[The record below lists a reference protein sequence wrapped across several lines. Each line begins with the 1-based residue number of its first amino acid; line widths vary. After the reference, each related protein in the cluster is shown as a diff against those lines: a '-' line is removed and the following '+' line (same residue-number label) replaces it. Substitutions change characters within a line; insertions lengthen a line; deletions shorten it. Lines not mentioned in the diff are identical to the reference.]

1 MTRLADDRT
10 NASSSPSTSSR
21 GCGFRDELNA
31 TFNALYEEMRLLSD
45 HDEEMNP
52 AQKKTTTLVKKNFDS
67 NASSNSSK
75 TRKESIEEEEDDDD
89 EEEELVAKTSYVLD
103 VASLEESDALK
114 IARLRERQQKDF
126 EIERLKR
133 IVKMLC
139 EQKTNAERRRKDD
152 DVDATDVLSEYDK
165 ELKTREKIIEELRE
179 ELNALKKSASD
190 RIDRKFRASS
200 SSPLESNAAASSNEE
215 IVFLRRELR
224 KSELARDR
232 DSKTHLDLCLRE
244 KRVSLREKSTSTR
257 DKRLA
262 FLETERAK
270 ILRRATT
277 AETNVSALTSALD
290 KAEKRN
296 QRLMAEQ
303 LRKRDGVPRVFE
315 RGDFGLSKRD
325 RRAFEKRPSSS
336 LVVVVLVIKAPNTF
350 SLEKRHSFGHH
361 HHVCH
366 APKPRCVG
374 ARDDDEVFEVLPK
387 GFFYSEES
395 CSTDEKCRRRHG
407 CVVVVLFCRRS
418 FVLLRVHGID
428 PG

>member
-1 MTRLADDRT
+1 MRRRALSLNRSLFFFQKSLLSSIQCRQIKKPQKMTRLADDRT

-31 TFNALYEEMRLLSD
+31 TFNALCEEMRLLSD
-45 HDEEMNP
+45 HNEEMN
-52 AQKKTTTLVKKNFDS
+52 AQKKTTLVKKNFDS
-67 NASSNSSK
+67 NASNSSK
-75 TRKESIEEEEDDDD
+75 TRKESIEDGGIEEEEDDDD
-89 EEEELVAKTSYVLD
+89 DELVAKTSYVLD

-190 RIDRKFRASS
+190 RIDKKFRASS

-303 LRKRDGVPRVFE
+303 LRNAVRKRDGVPRVFE

-325 RRAFEKRPSSS
+325 RHLSSS
-336 LVVVVLVIKAPNTF
+336 F
-350 SLEKRHSFGHH
+350 W
-361 HHVCH
+361 
-366 APKPRCVG
+366 
-374 ARDDDEVFEVLPK
+374 
-387 GFFYSEES
+387 
-395 CSTDEKCRRRHG
+395 
-407 CVVVVLFCRRS
+407 
-418 FVLLRVHGID
+418 
-428 PG
+428 

>member
-31 TFNALYEEMRLLSD
+31 TFNALCEEMMRLLSD
-45 HDEEMNP
+45 HNEEMN
-52 AQKKTTTLVKKNFDS
+52 AQKKTTLVKKNFDS

-89 EEEELVAKTSYVLD
+89 DEEELVAKTSYVLD

-303 LRKRDGVPRVFE
+303 LRNAVRKRDGVPRVFE

-325 RRAFEKRPSSS
+325 RRHLSSS
-336 LVVVVLVIKAPNTF
+336 
-350 SLEKRHSFGHH
+350 SFW
-361 HHVCH
+361 
-366 APKPRCVG
+366 
-374 ARDDDEVFEVLPK
+374 
-387 GFFYSEES
+387 
-395 CSTDEKCRRRHG
+395 
-407 CVVVVLFCRRS
+407 
-418 FVLLRVHGID
+418 
-428 PG
+428 

>member
-1 MTRLADDRT
+1 MRRRALSLNRSLFFFQKSLLSSIQCRRIKKPQKMTRLADDRT

-75 TRKESIEEEEDDDD
+75 TRKESIEEEEDDDDD

-325 RRAFEKRPSSS
+325 RRHLSSS
-336 LVVVVLVIKAPNTF
+336 
-350 SLEKRHSFGHH
+350 SFW
-361 HHVCH
+361 
-366 APKPRCVG
+366 
-374 ARDDDEVFEVLPK
+374 E
-387 GFFYSEES
+387 
-395 CSTDEKCRRRHG
+395 
-407 CVVVVLFCRRS
+407 
-418 FVLLRVHGID
+418 
-428 PG
+428 

>member
-52 AQKKTTTLVKKNFDS
+52 AQKKTMTLVKKNFDS

-190 RIDRKFRASS
+190 RIDKKFRASS

-303 LRKRDGVPRVFE
+303 LRNAVRKRDGVPRVFE

-325 RRAFEKRPSSS
+325 RHLSSS
-336 LVVVVLVIKAPNTF
+336 F
-350 SLEKRHSFGHH
+350 W
-361 HHVCH
+361 
-366 APKPRCVG
+366 
-374 ARDDDEVFEVLPK
+374 
-387 GFFYSEES
+387 
-395 CSTDEKCRRRHG
+395 
-407 CVVVVLFCRRS
+407 
-418 FVLLRVHGID
+418 
-428 PG
+428 

>member
-1 MTRLADDRT
+1 MRRRALSLNRSLFFFQKSLLSSIQCRQIKKPQKMTRLADRT
-10 NASSSPSTSSR
+10 NASSSTSTSSR
-21 GCGFRDELNA
+21 GGFRDELNA

-45 HDEEMNP
+45 HEEMN
-52 AQKKTTTLVKKNFDS
+52 AQKKTTLVKKNFDS
-67 NASSNSSK
+67 NASNSS
-75 TRKESIEEEEDDDD
+75 TRKESIEDGGIEEEEDDDD
-89 EEEELVAKTSYVLD
+89 DELVAKTSYVLD

-190 RIDRKFRASS
+190 RIDKKFRASS
-200 SSPLESNAAASSNEE
+200 SSPLESNASASSNEE

-303 LRKRDGVPRVFE
+303 LRNAVRKRDGVPRVFE

-325 RRAFEKRPSSS
+325 RHLSSS
-336 LVVVVLVIKAPNTF
+336 F
-350 SLEKRHSFGHH
+350 W
-361 HHVCH
+361 
-366 APKPRCVG
+366 
-374 ARDDDEVFEVLPK
+374 
-387 GFFYSEES
+387 
-395 CSTDEKCRRRHG
+395 
-407 CVVVVLFCRRS
+407 
-418 FVLLRVHGID
+418 
-428 PG
+428 

>member
-1 MTRLADDRT
+1 M
-10 NASSSPSTSSR
+10 
-21 GCGFRDELNA
+21 
-31 TFNALYEEMRLLSD
+31 
-45 HDEEMNP
+45 
-52 AQKKTTTLVKKNFDS
+52 
-67 NASSNSSK
+67 
-75 TRKESIEEEEDDDD
+75 
-89 EEEELVAKTSYVLD
+89 AKTSYVLD

-190 RIDRKFRASS
+190 RIDKKFRASS

-262 FLETERAK
+262 LLETERAK
-270 ILRRATT
+270 ILRRATV

-296 QRLMAEQ
+296 QRLAEQ
-303 LRKRDGVPRVFE
+303 LRNAVRKRDDVHGSFE
-315 RGDFGLSKRD
+315 RR
-325 RRAFEKRPSSS
+325 
-336 LVVVVLVIKAPNTF
+336 VILFRIETTTF
-350 SLEKRHSFGHH
+350 
-361 HHVCH
+361 
-366 APKPRCVG
+366 
-374 ARDDDEVFEVLPK
+374 
-387 GFFYSEES
+387 
-395 CSTDEKCRRRHG
+395 
-407 CVVVVLFCRRS
+407 
-418 FVLLRVHGID
+418 LRVGRFGRAASIGWSIIIVFSFFGQKKND
-428 PG
+428 IYLVFFFFL

>member
-1 MTRLADDRT
+1 MRRRALSLNRSLFFFQKSLLSSIHCRQIKKPQKMTRLADDRT

-75 TRKESIEEEEDDDD
+75 TRKESIKDGGIEEKEDDDD
-89 EEEELVAKTSYVLD
+89 DELVAKTSYVLD

-190 RIDRKFRASS
+190 RIDKKFRASS

-303 LRKRDGVPRVFE
+303 LRNAVRKRDGVPRVFE

-325 RRAFEKRPSSS
+325 RHLSSS
-336 LVVVVLVIKAPNTF
+336 F
-350 SLEKRHSFGHH
+350 W
-361 HHVCH
+361 
-366 APKPRCVG
+366 
-374 ARDDDEVFEVLPK
+374 
-387 GFFYSEES
+387 
-395 CSTDEKCRRRHG
+395 
-407 CVVVVLFCRRS
+407 
-418 FVLLRVHGID
+418 
-428 PG
+428 

>member
-1 MTRLADDRT
+1 MTRLADRT
-10 NASSSPSTSSR
+10 NASSSLSTSSR
-21 GCGFRDELNA
+21 GCRDELNA
-31 TFNALYEEMRLLSD
+31 TFNALYEEMLLLSD
-45 HDEEMNP
+45 HQEMN
-52 AQKKTTTLVKKNFDS
+52 AQKTTLVKKNFDS
-67 NASSNSSK
+67 NTSNSS
-75 TRKESIEEEEDDDD
+75 TRKESIEEGIEEEDD
-89 EEEELVAKTSYVLD
+89 EELVAKTSYVVD

-232 DSKTHLDLCLRE
+232 DSKAHLDLCLRE

-262 FLETERAK
+262 LLETERAK
-270 ILRRATT
+270 ILRRATV
-277 AETNVSALTSALD
+277 AETNVSSLTSALD

-296 QRLMAEQ
+296 QRLAEQ
-303 LRKRDGVPRVFE
+303 LRAVRKRDVQPLEHGEWFVSNR
-315 RGDFGLSKRD
+315 DHHLS
-325 RRAFEKRPSSS
+325 
-336 LVVVVLVIKAPNTF
+336 
-350 SLEKRHSFGHH
+350 SFW
-361 HHVCH
+361 
-366 APKPRCVG
+366 
-374 ARDDDEVFEVLPK
+374 
-387 GFFYSEES
+387 S
-395 CSTDEKCRRRHG
+395 
-407 CVVVVLFCRRS
+407 
-418 FVLLRVHGID
+418 
-428 PG
+428 

>member
-1 MTRLADDRT
+1 MYVARCFTASSRPSIALSLFFFQKSLLSSIQCRRIKKPQKMTRLADDRT

-31 TFNALYEEMRLLSD
+31 TFNALCEEMMRLLSD
-45 HDEEMNP
+45 HNEEMN
-52 AQKKTTTLVKKNFDS
+52 AQKKTTLVKKNFDS

-75 TRKESIEEEEDDDD
+75 TRKESIEDEEYDDD
-89 EEEELVAKTSYVLD
+89 EELVAKTSYVLD

-190 RIDRKFRASS
+190 RIDKKFRASS

-303 LRKRDGVPRVFE
+303 LRKRDVVPRVFE

-325 RRAFEKRPSSS
+325 RHLSSS
-336 LVVVVLVIKAPNTF
+336 F
-350 SLEKRHSFGHH
+350 W
-361 HHVCH
+361 
-366 APKPRCVG
+366 
-374 ARDDDEVFEVLPK
+374 
-387 GFFYSEES
+387 
-395 CSTDEKCRRRHG
+395 
-407 CVVVVLFCRRS
+407 
-418 FVLLRVHGID
+418 
-428 PG
+428 

>member
-1 MTRLADDRT
+1 MRRRALSLNRSLFFFQKSLLSSIQCRQIKKPQKMTRLADRT

-31 TFNALYEEMRLLSD
+31 TFNALCEEMRLLSD
-45 HDEEMNP
+45 HEEMN
-52 AQKKTTTLVKKNFDS
+52 AQKKTTLVKKNFDS
-67 NASSNSSK
+67 NASNSS
-75 TRKESIEEEEDDDD
+75 TRKESIEDGGIEEEEDDDD
-89 EEEELVAKTSYVLD
+89 DELVAKTSYVLD

-190 RIDRKFRASS
+190 RIDKKFRASS

-303 LRKRDGVPRVFE
+303 LRNAVRKRDGVPRVFE

-325 RRAFEKRPSSS
+325 RHLSS
-336 LVVVVLVIKAPNTF
+336 F
-350 SLEKRHSFGHH
+350 W
-361 HHVCH
+361 
-366 APKPRCVG
+366 
-374 ARDDDEVFEVLPK
+374 
-387 GFFYSEES
+387 
-395 CSTDEKCRRRHG
+395 
-407 CVVVVLFCRRS
+407 
-418 FVLLRVHGID
+418 
-428 PG
+428 

>member
-1 MTRLADDRT
+1 ML
-10 NASSSPSTSSR
+10 
-21 GCGFRDELNA
+21 
-31 TFNALYEEMRLLSD
+31 LLSD
-45 HDEEMNP
+45 HQEMN
-52 AQKKTTTLVKKNFDS
+52 AQKTTLVKKNFDS
-67 NASSNSSK
+67 NTSNSS
-75 TRKESIEEEEDDDD
+75 TRKESIEEGIEEEDD
-89 EEEELVAKTSYVLD
+89 EELVAKTSYVVD
-103 VASLEESDALK
+103 VASLEEIDALK

-262 FLETERAK
+262 LLETERAK
-270 ILRRATT
+270 ILRRATV
-277 AETNVSALTSALD
+277 AETNVSSLTSALD

-296 QRLMAEQ
+296 QRLAEQ
-303 LRKRDGVPRVFE
+303 LRAVRKRDVQ
-315 RGDFGLSKRD
+315 
-325 RRAFEKRPSSS
+325 
-336 LVVVVLVIKAPNTF
+336 
-350 SLEKRHSFGHH
+350 SLEHGEWFVSNRDHH
-361 HHVCH
+361 
-366 APKPRCVG
+366 
-374 ARDDDEVFEVLPK
+374 L
-387 GFFYSEES
+387 SS
-395 CSTDEKCRRRHG
+395 CWS
-407 CVVVVLFCRRS
+407 
-418 FVLLRVHGID
+418 
-428 PG
+428 

>member
-1 MTRLADDRT
+1 MTRLADRT
-10 NASSSPSTSSR
+10 NASSSTSTSSR
-21 GCGFRDELNA
+21 GGFRDELNA

-45 HDEEMNP
+45 HEEMN
-52 AQKKTTTLVKKNFDS
+52 AQKKTTLVKKNFDS
-67 NASSNSSK
+67 NASNSS
-75 TRKESIEEEEDDDD
+75 TRKESIEDGIEEEEDDD
-89 EEEELVAKTSYVLD
+89 EEELVAKTSYVLD

-126 EIERLKR
+126 EIEKLKR

-139 EQKTNAERRRKDD
+139 EQKTNAERQRKDD

-262 FLETERAK
+262 LLETERAK

-303 LRKRDGVPRVFE
+303 LRNAVRKRDGVPRVFE
-315 RGDFGLSKRD
+315 RDFGLSKRD
-325 RRAFEKRPSSS
+325 RHLSS
-336 LVVVVLVIKAPNTF
+336 F
-350 SLEKRHSFGHH
+350 W
-361 HHVCH
+361 
-366 APKPRCVG
+366 
-374 ARDDDEVFEVLPK
+374 
-387 GFFYSEES
+387 
-395 CSTDEKCRRRHG
+395 
-407 CVVVVLFCRRS
+407 
-418 FVLLRVHGID
+418 
-428 PG
+428 

>member
-1 MTRLADDRT
+1 MRRRALSLNRSLFFFQKSLLSSIQCRQIKKPQKMTRLADDRT

-31 TFNALYEEMRLLSD
+31 TFNALCEEMMRLLSD
-45 HDEEMNP
+45 HNEEMN
-52 AQKKTTTLVKKNFDS
+52 AQKKTTLVKKNFDS

-75 TRKESIEEEEDDDD
+75 TRKESIEDGGIEEEEDDDD
-89 EEEELVAKTSYVLD
+89 DELVAKTSYVLD

-303 LRKRDGVPRVFE
+303 LRNAVRKRDGVPRVFE

-325 RRAFEKRPSSS
+325 RHLSSS
-336 LVVVVLVIKAPNTF
+336 F
-350 SLEKRHSFGHH
+350 W
-361 HHVCH
+361 
-366 APKPRCVG
+366 
-374 ARDDDEVFEVLPK
+374 
-387 GFFYSEES
+387 
-395 CSTDEKCRRRHG
+395 
-407 CVVVVLFCRRS
+407 
-418 FVLLRVHGID
+418 
-428 PG
+428 

>member
-1 MTRLADDRT
+1 MRRRALSLNRSLFFFQKSLLSSIQCRRIKKPQKMTRLADDRT

-52 AQKKTTTLVKKNFDS
+52 AQKKTMTLVKKNFDS

-75 TRKESIEEEEDDDD
+75 TRKESIKDGGIEEEEDDDD
-89 EEEELVAKTSYVLD
+89 DELVAKTSYVLD

-190 RIDRKFRASS
+190 RIDKKFRASS

-303 LRKRDGVPRVFE
+303 LRKRDVVPRVFE

-325 RRAFEKRPSSS
+325 RRHLSSS
-336 LVVVVLVIKAPNTF
+336 
-350 SLEKRHSFGHH
+350 SFW
-361 HHVCH
+361 
-366 APKPRCVG
+366 
-374 ARDDDEVFEVLPK
+374 
-387 GFFYSEES
+387 
-395 CSTDEKCRRRHG
+395 
-407 CVVVVLFCRRS
+407 
-418 FVLLRVHGID
+418 
-428 PG
+428 

>member
-1 MTRLADDRT
+1 MRRRALSLNRSLFFFQKSLLSSIHCRQIKKPQKMTRLADDRT

-31 TFNALYEEMRLLSD
+31 TFNALCEEMMRLLSD
-45 HDEEMNP
+45 HNEEMN
-52 AQKKTTTLVKKNFDS
+52 AQKKTTLVKKNFDS

-75 TRKESIEEEEDDDD
+75 TRKESIEDEEYDDD
-89 EEEELVAKTSYVLD
+89 EELVAKTSYVLD

-190 RIDRKFRASS
+190 RIDKKFRASS

-303 LRKRDGVPRVFE
+303 LRKRDVVPRVFE

-325 RRAFEKRPSSS
+325 RHLSSS
-336 LVVVVLVIKAPNTF
+336 F
-350 SLEKRHSFGHH
+350 W
-361 HHVCH
+361 
-366 APKPRCVG
+366 
-374 ARDDDEVFEVLPK
+374 
-387 GFFYSEES
+387 
-395 CSTDEKCRRRHG
+395 
-407 CVVVVLFCRRS
+407 
-418 FVLLRVHGID
+418 
-428 PG
+428 

>member
-1 MTRLADDRT
+1 MRRRALSLNRSLFFFQKSLLSSIQCRQIKKPQKMTRLADDRT

-31 TFNALYEEMRLLSD
+31 TFNALCEEMRLLSD
-45 HDEEMNP
+45 HNEEMN
-52 AQKKTTTLVKKNFDS
+52 AQKKTTLVKKNFDS
-67 NASSNSSK
+67 NASNSS
-75 TRKESIEEEEDDDD
+75 TRKESIEDGGIEEEEDDDD
-89 EEEELVAKTSYVLD
+89 DELVAKTSYVLD

-190 RIDRKFRASS
+190 RIDKKFRASS

-303 LRKRDGVPRVFE
+303 LRNAVRKRDDVPRVFE

-325 RRAFEKRPSSS
+325 RHLSS
-336 LVVVVLVIKAPNTF
+336 F
-350 SLEKRHSFGHH
+350 W
-361 HHVCH
+361 
-366 APKPRCVG
+366 
-374 ARDDDEVFEVLPK
+374 
-387 GFFYSEES
+387 
-395 CSTDEKCRRRHG
+395 
-407 CVVVVLFCRRS
+407 
-418 FVLLRVHGID
+418 
-428 PG
+428 

>member
-1 MTRLADDRT
+1 MTRLADRT

-21 GCGFRDELNA
+21 GCRDELNA
-31 TFNALYEEMRLLSD
+31 TFNALYEEMLLLSD
-45 HDEEMNP
+45 HQEMN
-52 AQKKTTTLVKKNFDS
+52 AQKTTLVKKNFDS
-67 NASSNSSK
+67 NTSNSS
-75 TRKESIEEEEDDDD
+75 TRKESIEEEDD
-89 EEEELVAKTSYVLD
+89 EELVAKTSYVVD

-139 EQKTNAERRRKDD
+139 EQKTNAERRHKDD

-215 IVFLRRELR
+215 IVSLRRELR

-244 KRVSLREKSTSTR
+244 KRVSLREKSMSTR

-262 FLETERAK
+262 LLETERAK
-270 ILRRATT
+270 ILRRATV
-277 AETNVSALTSALD
+277 AETNVSSLTSALD

-296 QRLMAEQ
+296 QRLAEQ
-303 LRKRDGVPRVFE
+303 LRAVRKRDVQQLEHGEWFVSNR
-315 RGDFGLSKRD
+315 DHHLS
-325 RRAFEKRPSSS
+325 
-336 LVVVVLVIKAPNTF
+336 
-350 SLEKRHSFGHH
+350 SFW
-361 HHVCH
+361 
-366 APKPRCVG
+366 
-374 ARDDDEVFEVLPK
+374 
-387 GFFYSEES
+387 S
-395 CSTDEKCRRRHG
+395 
-407 CVVVVLFCRRS
+407 
-418 FVLLRVHGID
+418 
-428 PG
+428 

>member
-31 TFNALYEEMRLLSD
+31 TFNALCEEMMRLLSD
-45 HDEEMNP
+45 HNEEMN
-52 AQKKTTTLVKKNFDS
+52 AQKKTTLVKKNFDS

-75 TRKESIEEEEDDDD
+75 TRKESIEDEEYDDD
-89 EEEELVAKTSYVLD
+89 EELVAKTSYVLD

-303 LRKRDGVPRVFE
+303 LRNAVRKRDGVPRVFE

-325 RRAFEKRPSSS
+325 RRHLSSS
-336 LVVVVLVIKAPNTF
+336 
-350 SLEKRHSFGHH
+350 SFW
-361 HHVCH
+361 
-366 APKPRCVG
+366 
-374 ARDDDEVFEVLPK
+374 
-387 GFFYSEES
+387 
-395 CSTDEKCRRRHG
+395 
-407 CVVVVLFCRRS
+407 
-418 FVLLRVHGID
+418 
-428 PG
+428 